1 VRCFGWLPKATFR
14 RARRLLQLVPRFVCR
29 RPSFFCYNRYTSRL
43 LLPRCVCRRPSFGGA
58 GISILGASVE
68 CSVCRCSCRW
78 GNVSRFLSAS
88 S

>member
-1 VRCFGWLPKATFR
+1 MRCFGWLPKATFR
-14 RARRLLQLVPRFVCR
+14 RARRLLQLVPRF
-29 RPSFFCYNRYTSRL
+29 
-43 LLPRCVCRRPSFGGA
+43 VCRRPSFGGA